1 MLNQETKRKIDS
13 ARQILVGKVPDPKA
27 QVEQITTA
35 LIYKFMDDM
44 DKEAQELGGKARFFT
59 NGYQKY
65 AWTKLM
71 DAKLGGHERLDLYLE
86 AITSLSRNPHIPQLF
101 RDIFKDAFLPY
112 RSPETLS
119 MFLKEINGFT
129 YEHSEDLG
137 DAFEYLL
144 SILGSQGDA
153 GQFRTPRHIIDF
165 IVSAVD
171 PKKNETIC
179 DPACGTAGFLISAFK
194 HILKENKEK
203 SLTPDERK
211 KLMDHF
217 VGYDISPDMVRLS
230 KVNLYLHGFP
240 SPTIFEYDTLSSEE
254 KWEESFDVMLANPP
268 FMSPSGGIRPHKRF
282 SVQAN
287 RSEVLFVDYILEHLR
302 PNGRAGIIVPE
313 GIIFQS
319 ATAYKALRKLLIE
332 DGLLAVVSLPA
343 GVFNP
348 YAGVK
353 TSILLFDNELA
364 KKTKEILFLKIQND
378 GYGLGA
384 QRREIDKN
392 DLPLALEIIKKYRE
406 ALLARR
412 SFSEEEKDNKNF
424 RLNAE
429 QAKVAHL
436 VAKDKIAESGDYN
449 LSGDRYIEVV
459 NFVNQKWPMMELKD
473 VCIVDWGNTE
483 LTKKSYIE
491 NGEYLGVSAAG
502 CDGRMKHFE
511 HEIGTVVLSAI
522 GANCGRVF
530 HPNEKFTAIKNT
542 ITFTPDEKKLYP
554 KFLFYILKNNTLP
567 RRGGGQPFMTKGD
580 IEKYKIPLPPIE
592 IQNEI
597 VEQIEVKQKA
607 ISAAKA
613 VIENLERER
622 RYFGQSLRKLKDVE
636 WVELGDAELFKIESG
651 GTPNTKESDYWDGD
665 INWATLVD
673 LPQGNYITKLKS
685 TKRKITEKGLLKSS
699 TTLLPVDTIIISS
712 RATIGRIAIAKNPTA
727 TNQGFK
733 NIIIKDKQKIL
744 PYFVAICMTTKVDE
758 MVQVATGGTFKEI
771 SKNKF
776 EKLKIPLP
784 SLEIQ
789 KQLVAEME
797 EQEKI
802 IEANKKLIGIMEQK
816 ISEVLAEI

>member
-1 MLNQETKRKIDS
+1 MLTQETKRKIDS

-112 RSPETLS
+112 RSPETLNL
-119 MFLKEINGFT
+119 FLKEINGFV

-165 IVSAVD
+165 IVAAVA
-171 PKKNETIC
+171 PNKGETIC

-194 HILKENKEK
+194 YILKENKEK

-211 KLMDHF
+211 NLMDHF

-268 FMSPSGGIRPHKRF
+268 FMSPKGGIRPHKRF

-287 RSEVLFVDYILEHLR
+287 RAEVLFVDYILEHLR

-332 DGLLAVVSLPA
+332 DGLLAVISLPA

-353 TSILLFDNELA
+353 TSILLFDNGLA

-378 GYGLGA
+378 GYSLGA

-392 DLPLALEIIKKYRE
+392 DLPLALEIIKKYRA
-406 ALLARR
+406 AL
-412 SFSEEEKDNKNF
+412 KDSKKF
-424 RLNAE
+424 GLNAE
-429 QAKVAHL
+429 QAKIAHL

-449 LSGDRYIEVV
+449 LSGDRYRENVKIQNSKFKIVELGEVCEIEKGTSITKAKITNGDIPVV
-459 NFVNQKWPMMELKD
+459 AGGQQPAYYHNQSNRDGQTITVSASGAYAGFINFFEIPIFASDCTTIKSKD
-473 VCIVDWGNTE
+473 ENNL
-483 LTKKSYIE
+483 LTK
-491 NGEYLGVSAAG
+491 
-502 CDGRMKHFE
+502 F
-511 HEIGTVVLSAI
+511 
-522 GANCGRVF
+522 VF
-530 HPNEKFTAIKNT
+530 HFLKTRQKDIY
-542 ITFTPDEKKLYP
+542 KLQ
-554 KFLFYILKNNTLP
+554 K
-567 RRGGGQPFMTKGD
+567 GMGQPHVYGKD
-580 IEKYKIPLPPIE
+580 LAKIKIPLPPIE
-592 IQNEI
+592 VQKEI

-607 ISAAKA
+607 IEAAKA
-613 VIENLERER
+613 VIKNLERER
-622 RYFGQSLRKLKDVE
+622 RYFGQAIRKIEGVE
-636 WVELGDAELFKIESG
+636 WVEFEKIIKTITPPAKIQKSKFGKVGKYPIIDQSQESISGWTDDERLLVKVKNPVVIFGDHTCVVKYSEKQFVQGADGIKILETNEKLLPKFFYYFLKANPIESEG
-651 GTPNTKESDYWDGD
+651 YKRHFS
-665 INWATLVD
+665 
-673 LPQGNYITKLKS
+673 KL
-685 TKRKITEKGLLKSS
+685 RKI
-699 TTLLPVDTIIISS
+699 
-712 RATIGRIAIAKNPTA
+712 
-727 TNQGFK
+727 
-733 NIIIKDKQKIL
+733 
-744 PYFVAICMTTKVDE
+744 
-758 MVQVATGGTFKEI
+758 
-771 SKNKF
+771 
-776 EKLKIPLP
+776 KIPLP
-784 SLEIQ
+784 SLETQ

-802 IEANKKLIGIMEQK
+802 IEANKKLVGIMEQK
-816 ISEVLAEI
+816 ISDVLSEI

>member
-1 MLNQETKRKIDS
+1 MFLLTLLCRKNMLTQETKRKIDS

-44 DKEAQELGGKARFFT
+44 DKEAQELGGKASFFT

-71 DAKLGGHERLDLYLE
+71 DTKLGGQDRLNLYLE
-86 AITSLSRNPHIPQLF
+86 AITTLSQNPYLPQLF

-112 RSPETLS
+112 RDPETLNL
-119 MFLKEINGFT
+119 FLKEINGFT
-129 YEHSEDLG
+129 YEDSEDLG
-137 DAFEYLL
+137 DAYEYLL

-165 IVSAVD
+165 IVAAVD
-171 PKKNETIC
+171 PKKDETIC

-203 SLTPDERK
+203 PLTPDERK
-211 KLMDHF
+211 NLMDHF
-217 VGYDISPDMVRLS
+217 VGYDISLDMVRLS

-254 KWEESFDVMLANPP
+254 KWDENFDVMLANPP
-268 FMSPSGGIRPHKRF
+268 FMSPKGGIRPHKQF

-332 DGLLAVVSLPA
+332 DGLLAVVSLPP

-353 TSILLFDNELA
+353 TSILLFDNGLA
-364 KKTKEILFLKIQND
+364 KKTKDILFLKIQND
-378 GYGLGA
+378 GFDLGA
-384 QRREIDKN
+384 QRRKIDKN
-392 DLPLALEIIKKYRE
+392 DLPQALEIIKEYKT
-406 ALLARR
+406 ALK
-412 SFSEEEKDNKNF
+412 ENKKF
-424 RLNAE
+424 KLNE
-429 QAKVAHL
+429 TQNKIAHL
-436 VAKDKIAESGDYN
+436 VAKDKIAESDDYN
-449 LSGDRYIEVV
+449 LSGDRYIETI
-459 NFVNQKWPMMELKD
+459 NFANQKWPLVELKD
-473 VCIVDWGNTE
+473 VCVVDWGNTE

-511 HEIGTVVLSAI
+511 HEVGTVVLSAI

-530 HPNEKFTAIKNT
+530 YPNENFTAIKNT
-542 ITFTPDEKKLYP
+542 ITFTPEKKKLYP
-554 KFLFYILKNNTLP
+554 KFLFYILRDNTFP

-580 IEKYKIPLPPIE
+580 VKKYKIPLPPLE
-592 IQNEI
+592 VQKEI

-607 ISAAKA
+607 IDAAKA
-613 VIENLERER
+613 VIEDLERER
-622 RYFGQSLRKLKDVE
+622 RYFGQEIRKIKDVE
-636 WVELGDAELFKIESG
+636 WVELGEVLEYEQPVRYIVKSVNYSDEYRTPVLTAGQTFILGYTNENDGIFPAEKLPVIIFDDFTTATKFVDFVFK
-651 GTPNTKESDYWDGD
+651 
-665 INWATLVD
+665 V
-673 LPQGNYITKLKS
+673 KS
-685 TKRKITEKGLLKSS
+685 SAMKILHTKRKKA
-699 TTLLPVDTIIISS
+699 DTKFLFYAMQDIKFNHNTHKRYWISEYS
-712 RATIGRIAIAKNPTA
+712 
-727 TNQGFK
+727 
-733 NIIIKDKQKIL
+733 KI
-744 PYFVAICMTTKVDE
+744 
-758 MVQVATGGTFKEI
+758 
-771 SKNKF
+771 
-776 EKLKIPLP
+776 KIPLP
-784 SLEIQ
+784 PLEVQ

-816 ISEVLAEI
+816 IAKVLSEI

>member
-1 MLNQETKRKIDS
+1 MLTQETKRKIDS

-165 IVSAVD
+165 IVAAVA
-171 PKKNETIC
+171 PNKGETIC

-194 HILKENKEK
+194 YILKENKEK

-211 KLMDHF
+211 NLMDHF

-254 KWEESFDVMLANPP
+254 KWDENFDVMLANPP

-332 DGLLAVVSLPA
+332 DGLLAVISLPA

-353 TSILLFDNELA
+353 TSILLFDNGLA

-378 GYGLGA
+378 GYSLGA

-392 DLPLALEIIKKYRE
+392 DLPLALEIIKKYRA
-406 ALLARR
+406 AL
-412 SFSEEEKDNKNF
+412 KDSKKF
-424 RLNAE
+424 GLNAE
-429 QAKVAHL
+429 QAKIAHL

-449 LSGDRYIEVV
+449 LSGDRYRENVKIQNSKFKIVELGEVCEIEKGTSITKAKITNGDIPVV
-459 NFVNQKWPMMELKD
+459 AGGQQPAYYHNQSNRDGQTITVSASGAYAGFINFFEIPIFASDCTTIKSKD
-473 VCIVDWGNTE
+473 ENNL
-483 LTKKSYIE
+483 LTK
-491 NGEYLGVSAAG
+491 
-502 CDGRMKHFE
+502 F
-511 HEIGTVVLSAI
+511 
-522 GANCGRVF
+522 VF
-530 HPNEKFTAIKNT
+530 HFLKTRQKDIY
-542 ITFTPDEKKLYP
+542 KLQ
-554 KFLFYILKNNTLP
+554 K
-567 RRGGGQPFMTKGD
+567 GMGQPHVYGKD
-580 IEKYKIPLPPIE
+580 LAKIKIPLPPIE
-592 IQNEI
+592 VQKEI

-607 ISAAKA
+607 IEAAKA

-622 RYFGQSLRKLKDVE
+622 
-636 WVELGDAELFKIESG
+636 DAIL
-651 GTPNTKESDYWDGD
+651 
-665 INWATLVD
+665 A
-673 LPQGNYITKLKS
+673 
-685 TKRKITEKGLLKSS
+685 KRLEK
-699 TTLLPVDTIIISS
+699 
-712 RATIGRIAIAKNPTA
+712 
-727 TNQGFK
+727 
-733 NIIIKDKQKIL
+733 
-744 PYFVAICMTTKVDE
+744 
-758 MVQVATGGTFKEI
+758 
-771 SKNKF
+771 
-776 EKLKIPLP
+776 
-784 SLEIQ
+784 
-789 KQLVAEME
+789 
-797 EQEKI
+797 
-802 IEANKKLIGIMEQK
+802 
-816 ISEVLAEI
+816 

>member
-1 MLNQETKRKIDS
+1 MLTQETKRKIDS

-59 NGYQKY
+59 SGYQKY

-165 IVSAVD
+165 IVAAVA
-171 PKKNETIC
+171 PNKGETIC

-211 KLMDHF
+211 NLMDHF

-254 KWEESFDVMLANPP
+254 KWDENFDVMLANPP

-353 TSILLFDNELA
+353 TSILLFDNGLA
-364 KKTKEILFLKIQND
+364 KKTKDILFLKIQND

-392 DLPLALEIIKKYRE
+392 DLPLALEIIKKYRA
-406 ALLARR
+406 AL
-412 SFSEEEKDNKNF
+412 KDSKKF
-424 RLNAE
+424 GLNAE

-449 LSGDRYIEVV
+449 LSGDRYIEAV
-459 NFVNQKWPMMELKD
+459 NFANQKWPMVELGE
-473 VCIVDWGNTE
+473 VCEIYQPKTITSKEIKQTGKYKVFGA
-483 LTKKSYIE
+483 
-491 NGEYLGVSAAG
+491 NGVIGFY
-502 CDGRMKHFE
+502 DKYN
-511 HEIGTVVLSAI
+511 HEDAEVLITCRGATCGTVNMSEPKSWITGNAMVVKPKDNLD
-522 GANCGRVF
+522 
-530 HPNEKFTAIKNT
+530 KN
-542 ITFTPDEKKLYP
+542 
-554 KFLFYILKNNTLP
+554 FLFYFLRNTNLKSIIS
-567 RRGGGQPFMTKGD
+567 GSAQPQITRASLSPF
-580 IEKYKIPLPPIE
+580 KIPLPPLE
-592 IQNEI
+592 IQKEI

-607 ISAAKA
+607 IEAAKA
-613 VIENLERER
+613 VIDNLERER
-622 RYFGQSLRKLKDVE
+622 RYFGQAIRKIEGVE
-636 WVELGDAELFKIESG
+636 WVDLRDVTDFVRGPFGGSLKKEIFKSSG
-651 GTPNTKESDYWDGD
+651 YLVYEQYHAINNDFNFGRYFIDKKKFDEMKRFEVLPEDLLVSCSGTMGKIAIVPKNARQGI
-665 INWATLVD
+665 INQA
-673 LPQGNYITKLKS
+673 
-685 TKRKITEKGLLKSS
+685 LLKLTPHKEKLIPGYLKLVLEADFIQSKYFKDQSGSS
-699 TTLLPVDTIIISS
+699 IQNVASVKVL
-712 RATIGRIAIAKNPTA
+712 
-727 TNQGFK
+727 
-733 NIIIKDKQKIL
+733 QKI
-744 PYFVAICMTTKVDE
+744 
-758 MVQVATGGTFKEI
+758 
-771 SKNKF
+771 
-776 EKLKIPLP
+776 KIPFP
-784 SLEIQ
+784 PIKIQ

-802 IEANKKLIGIMEQK
+802 IEANKKLVGIMEQK
-816 ISEVLAEI
+816 IVEVLSEI

>member
-1 MLNQETKRKIDS
+1 MLTQETKRKIDS

-112 RSPETLS
+112 RSPETLNL
-119 MFLKEINGFT
+119 FLKEINGFV

-165 IVSAVD
+165 IVAAVA
-171 PKKNETIC
+171 PNKGETIC

-194 HILKENKEK
+194 YILKENKEK

-211 KLMDHF
+211 NLMDHF

-268 FMSPSGGIRPHKRF
+268 FMSPKGGIKPHKRF

-287 RSEVLFVDYILEHLR
+287 RAEVLFVDYILEHLR

-353 TSILLFDNELA
+353 TSILLFDNGLA

-392 DLPLALEIIKKYRE
+392 DLPLALEIIKKYRA
-406 ALLARR
+406 AL
-412 SFSEEEKDNKNF
+412 KDSKKF
-424 RLNAE
+424 GLNAE
-429 QAKVAHL
+429 QAKIAHL

-449 LSGDRYIEVV
+449 LSGDRYIEAV
-459 NFVNQKWPMMELKD
+459 NFANQKWPMVELGE
-473 VCIVDWGNTE
+473 VCEIYQPKTITSKEIKQTGKYKVFGA
-483 LTKKSYIE
+483 
-491 NGEYLGVSAAG
+491 NGVIGFY
-502 CDGRMKHFE
+502 DMFN
-511 HEIGTVVLSAI
+511 HEDAEVLITCRGATCGTVNMSEPKSWITGNAMVVKPKDNLD
-522 GANCGRVF
+522 
-530 HPNEKFTAIKNT
+530 KN
-542 ITFTPDEKKLYP
+542 
-554 KFLFYILKNNTLP
+554 FLFYFLRNTNLKSVIS
-567 RRGGGQPFMTKGD
+567 GSAQPQITRASLSPF
-580 IEKYKIPLPPIE
+580 KIPLPPIE
-592 IQNEI
+592 VQKEI

-607 ISAAKA
+607 IEAAKA
-613 VIENLERER
+613 VIKNLERE
-622 RYFGQSLRKLKDVE
+622 KD
-636 WVELGDAELFKIESG
+636 AI
-651 GTPNTKESDYWDGD
+651 
-665 INWATLVD
+665 LV
-673 LPQGNYITKLKS
+673 
-685 TKRKITEKGLLKSS
+685 
-699 TTLLPVDTIIISS
+699 
-712 RATIGRIAIAKNPTA
+712 
-727 TNQGFK
+727 
-733 NIIIKDKQKIL
+733 
-744 PYFVAICMTTKVDE
+744 
-758 MVQVATGGTFKEI
+758 
-771 SKNKF
+771 
-776 EKLKIPLP
+776 
-784 SLEIQ
+784 
-789 KQLVAEME
+789 
-797 EQEKI
+797 
-802 IEANKKLIGIMEQK
+802 KKLRN
-816 ISEVLAEI
+816 

>member
-1 MLNQETKRKIDS
+1 MLTQETKRKIDS

-165 IVSAVD
+165 IVAAVA
-171 PKKNETIC
+171 PNKGETIC

-194 HILKENKEK
+194 YILKENKEK

-211 KLMDHF
+211 NLMDHF

-268 FMSPSGGIRPHKRF
+268 FMSPKGGIKPHKRF

-287 RSEVLFVDYILEHLR
+287 RAEVLFVDYILEHLR

-332 DGLLAVVSLPA
+332 DGLLAVISLPA

-353 TSILLFDNELA
+353 TSILLFDNGLA

-378 GYGLGA
+378 GYSLGA

-392 DLPLALEIIKKYRE
+392 DLPLALEIIKKYRA
-406 ALLARR
+406 AL
-412 SFSEEEKDNKNF
+412 KDSKKF
-424 RLNAE
+424 GLNAE
-429 QAKVAHL
+429 QAKIAHL

-449 LSGDRYIEVV
+449 LSGDRYRENVKIQNSKFKIVELGEVCEIEKGTSITKAKITNGDIPVV
-459 NFVNQKWPMMELKD
+459 AGGQQPAYYHNQSNRDGQTITVSASGAYAGFINFFEIPIFASDCTTIKSKD
-473 VCIVDWGNTE
+473 ENNL
-483 LTKKSYIE
+483 LTK
-491 NGEYLGVSAAG
+491 
-502 CDGRMKHFE
+502 F
-511 HEIGTVVLSAI
+511 
-522 GANCGRVF
+522 VF
-530 HPNEKFTAIKNT
+530 HFLKTRQKDIY
-542 ITFTPDEKKLYP
+542 KLQ
-554 KFLFYILKNNTLP
+554 K
-567 RRGGGQPFMTKGD
+567 GMGQPHVYGKD
-580 IEKYKIPLPPIE
+580 LAKIKIPLPPIE
-592 IQNEI
+592 VQKEI

-607 ISAAKA
+607 IEAAKA

-622 RYFGQSLRKLKDVE
+622 RYFGQAIRKIEGVE
-636 WVELGDAELFKIESG
+636 WVEFEKIIKTITPPAKIQKSKFGKVGKYPIIDQSQESISGWTDDERLLVKVKNPVVIFGDHTCVVKYSEKQFVQGADGIKILETNEKLLPKFFYYFLKANPIESEG
-651 GTPNTKESDYWDGD
+651 YKRHFS
-665 INWATLVD
+665 
-673 LPQGNYITKLKS
+673 KL
-685 TKRKITEKGLLKSS
+685 RKI
-699 TTLLPVDTIIISS
+699 
-712 RATIGRIAIAKNPTA
+712 
-727 TNQGFK
+727 
-733 NIIIKDKQKIL
+733 
-744 PYFVAICMTTKVDE
+744 
-758 MVQVATGGTFKEI
+758 
-771 SKNKF
+771 
-776 EKLKIPLP
+776 KIPLP
-784 SLEIQ
+784 SLETQ

-802 IEANKKLIGIMEQK
+802 IEANKKLVGIMEQK
-816 ISEVLAEI
+816 ISDVLSEI